1 MDNKNITTYWQI
13 NNCDNNS
20 NPTLEPVF
28 LVNDPF
34 GNEVMIS
41 KGSLFYD
48 PIYKAYCDRGYMPA
62 QQIFE
67 TFVPHKYFP
76 TNISVNEYH
85 KTFDTS
91 VDFSDPNAP
100 FVMYNNIEQAENSN
114 VDYKNPCKI
123 LSFDSIG
130 SYVNVNNKYYLS
142 DDVYILV
149 RRPTDSVA
157 ESKLKKDIFCADVFI
172 GLDNSNSAT
181 ILKAVEVKYDINCQ
195 FDNIS
200 IDIYLKELSI
210 KVY

>member
-34 GNEVMIS
+34 GNEVMIN
-41 KGSLFYD
+41 KGSLYYD
-48 PIYKAYCDRGYMPA
+48 PIYKAYCDSGRMTA

-67 TFVPHKYFP
+67 AFVPHKYFP
-76 TNISVNEYH
+76 ANISVNEYH

-91 VDFSDPNAP
+91 VDFSDPSSP
-100 FVMYNNIEQAENSN
+100 FFMYNNIEQAENSN
-114 VDYKNPCKI
+114 LSYKNSCKI

-130 SYVNVNNKYYLS
+130 GYVNVNNKYYLS
-142 DDVYILV
+142 DDAYILV
-149 RRPTDSVA
+149 RRPTDPVA
-157 ESKLKKDIFCADVFI
+157 ESKLKKDIFCADVFL
-172 GLDNSNSAT
+172 GLDSSNSAS
-181 ILKAVEVKYDINCQ
+181 ILKAVEVKYGIDCQ
-195 FDNIS
+195 SDNIS